1 MKQLI
6 IITLIFLVGQV
17 KASGQTYYTEATNRD
32 MLHQANRTGASTRV
46 EFILPDSIG
55 GYIPLKA
62 DLHLHTYF
70 SDGHLSPSAR
80 VREAWLDGL
89 DAISVTDHIEYHPA
103 DTDMIGYLG
112 ATLPDGIEAHNV
124 NKKPNVKPKQD
135 LNKSVELSKKA
146 AVSYGLLIIPGT
158 EITREPKGIGHYN
171 ALFTTDNNGIYDPDP
186 LTAIRNAKAQGALV
200 MHNHPGWRRESIQHP
215 DFELK
220 AYGEGLIDGIET
232 NNGTA
237 FCPGT
242 IDRAK
247 EDSLFLA
254 KDRSLDAIRDA
265 LENRRTIG
273 YGAGGTLMGQE
284 YLLRQLFMSCVS
296 ISPVNGH
303 NIQLKNPT
311 SLRFIIHPD
320 GKNPIVLPE
329 FSSIILSD
337 KDRRFSVDNAWTG
350 ADSFL
355 RISL

>member
-1 MKQLI
+1 
-6 IITLIFLVGQV
+6 
-17 KASGQTYYTEATNRD
+17 
-32 MLHQANRTGASTRV
+32 
-46 EFILPDSIG
+46 
-55 GYIPLKA
+55 
-62 DLHLHTYF
+62 
-70 SDGHLSPSAR
+70 
-80 VREAWLDGL
+80 
-89 DAISVTDHIEYHPA
+89 
-103 DTDMIGYLG
+103 
-112 ATLPDGIEAHNV
+112 
-124 NKKPNVKPKQD
+124 
-135 LNKSVELSKKA
+135 
-146 AVSYGLLIIPGT
+146 
-158 EITREPKGIGHYN
+158 
-171 ALFTTDNNGIYDPDP
+171 
-186 LTAIRNAKAQGALV
+186 

-220 AYGEGLIDGIET
+220 AYGEGLIDGIEA

-247 EDSLFLA
+247 EDNLFVASTTDLHDTSFEEYIGRGLRRDMTIILA
-254 KDRSLDAIRDA
+254 KDRSLDAMRDA

-337 KDRRFSVDNAWTG
+337 KDRGFSVDNAWTG

>member
-1 MKQLI
+1 MYKRQ
-6 IITLIFLVGQV
+6 
-17 KASGQTYYTEATNRD
+17 
-32 MLHQANRTGASTRV
+32 
-46 EFILPDSIG
+46 
-55 GYIPLKA
+55 
-62 DLHLHTYF
+62 
-70 SDGHLSPSAR
+70 
-80 VREAWLDGL
+80 
-89 DAISVTDHIEYHPA
+89 
-103 DTDMIGYLG
+103 
-112 ATLPDGIEAHNV
+112 
-124 NKKPNVKPKQD
+124 
-135 LNKSVELSKKA
+135 
-146 AVSYGLLIIPGT
+146 
-158 EITREPKGIGHYN
+158 
-171 ALFTTDNNGIYDPDP
+171 
-186 LTAIRNAKAQGALV
+186 
-200 MHNHPGWRRESIQHP
+200 
-215 DFELK
+215 
-220 AYGEGLIDGIET
+220 
-232 NNGTA
+232 
-237 FCPGT
+237 T

-247 EDSLFLA
+247 EDSLFVASTTDLHNTSFEEYIGRGLRRDMTIILA